1 MSIQTLVEK
10 IKEKGNPT
18 VAGLDAR
25 LEYIPQHI
33 SGRNMMLHGETLR
46 AAAESVVAFN
56 CGLIDAL
63 CDIVPAVKPQAAY
76 YELLGSYGAMALK
89 ETIDYAHA
97 KGMYVIGD
105 IKRNDIGATATAYAE
120 AYLGKTRVGDTE
132 IAPYGCD
139 SVTVNGYLGTDGVEP
154 FLKECRNREKS
165 LFMLVKTSN
174 PSSGEL
180 QNRDMEGKPLYAR
193 MAEMVAKWGEG
204 LDTPCG
210 YNQIGAV
217 VGAQVGLQIGKRD
230 GFTLQGLTLEGISE
244 EQLQWQAKDAES
256 TTRGISFEMPAHNV
270 TVTVNWKANG
280 SSSGGG
286 GGGGGSVSIPD
297 TKIPTGIYEH
307 GTVTVS
313 PESAS
318 KGDTVTITATPD
330 KGYDLSGI
338 KVIDQNGR
346 EVKLTDKGSGKY
358 TFTMPAGKITVKVV
372 FMDDNTML
380 NFFTDVHA
388 EDYYYDAVL
397 WAAQKGIT
405 GGMSDTLFAP
415 NAACT
420 RAQIVTFLW
429 RTAGSPESSAL
440 SNFNDVPADKYYAK
454 AVAWAVENGITNGTT
469 DTTFSPDDICTRA
482 HGVTFLYRA
491 AKATASVGASA
502 FTDVADSA
510 YYADAVKWA
519 TEQGITKDISSTLF
533 GLDETCTRAQIVTF
547 LYRMYQ
553 GK

>member
-154 FLKECRNREKS
+154 FLKECRGREKS

-210 YNQIGAV
+210 YNQVGAV
-217 VGAQVGLQIGKRD
+217 VGAQGA
-230 GFTLQGLTLEGISE
+230 T
-244 EQLQWQAKDAES
+244 AKDIANAFNDDGLGAIVNS
-256 TTRGISFEMPAHNV
+256 SRGIMCA
-270 TVTVNWKANG
+270 WKKTGNNG
-280 SSSGGG
+280 
-286 GGGGGSVSIPD
+286 
-297 TKIPTGIYEH
+297 
-307 GTVTVS
+307 
-313 PESAS
+313 
-318 KGDTVTITATPD
+318 
-330 KGYDLSGI
+330 
-338 KVIDQNGR
+338 
-346 EVKLTDKGSGKY
+346 
-358 TFTMPAGKITVKVV
+358 
-372 FMDDNTML
+372 
-380 NFFTDVHA
+380 
-388 EDYYYDAVL
+388 EDYKE
-397 WAAQKGIT
+397 AA
-405 GGMSDTLFAP
+405 
-415 NAACT
+415 
-420 RAQIVTFLW
+420 RAEAI
-429 RTAGSPESSAL
+429 RMR
-440 SNFNDVPADKYYAK
+440 
-454 AVAWAVENGITNGTT
+454 
-469 DTTFSPDDICTRA
+469 DDI
-482 HGVTFLYRA
+482 VA
-491 AKATASVGASA
+491 AIK
-502 FTDVADSA
+502 
-510 YYADAVKWA
+510 
-519 TEQGITKDISSTLF
+519 
-533 GLDETCTRAQIVTF
+533 
-547 LYRMYQ
+547 
-553 GK
+553 